1 MARETGTASSL
12 EDLVEKLKIFAAG
25 LATTPWTVDDWDPTN
40 NRLTIHRGSCY
51 VSFRW
56 ANSGYQLGIYQS
68 LGWTTSQDAHLHP
81 DDSGNGQTS
90 TPITTGRRVN
100 LTTGAGGTDAG
111 SANAGPYTSY
121 DFFASE
127 GATPTI
133 YVKVETVNNL
143 FRHFGFGH
151 LVKYND
157 FTGGEFAFGHYHNPA
172 GGSGVADPK
181 SIYHN
186 FLLDGFGNNVADQAT
201 MHLEGFPGQA
211 VGGKWGVFYN
221 THTSIGNDRAGVARL
236 QLFGG
241 ARSGLYG
248 YALGWIR
255 ASQSNAH
262 KLLIPIGVLLRS
274 TAAAPHTWRWLGE
287 MPDIALI
294 NMHFYAPG
302 DEIVVGGTDTYVVYP
317 WVRKQKIVASSA
329 EESWNAGVAYR
340 VT

>member
-1 MARETGTASSL
+1 MARQTGTASSI
-12 EDLVEKLKIFAAG
+12 EDLVEKLKIFASG
-25 LATTPWTVDDWDPTN
+25 LTTTPWTVDEWNPTDN
-40 NRLTIHRGSCY
+40 WCTIHRGACY

-56 ANSGYQLGIYQS
+56 GEAGNQLGIYQS
-68 LGWTTSQDAHLHP
+68 LGYAGAVAPHLHTN
-81 DDSGNGQTS
+81 DSGNGQTS
-90 TPITTGRRVN
+90 SPITTGRRVN
-100 LTTGAGGTDAG
+100 FTDGAGGAG
-111 SANAGPYTSY
+111 SVNAGPYTSY

-133 YVKVETVNNL
+133 YVKVEAVNNL

-151 LVKYND
+151 LVKAND
-157 FTGGEFAFGHYHNPA
+157 FTGGEFAFGHYWNTGA
-172 GGSGVADPK
+172 GSGVADPK

-186 FLLDGFGNNVADQAT
+186 FLLDGFGNTVADQAT

-221 THTSIGNDRAGVARL
+221 THTSLGNDRAGVARL

-241 ARSGLYG
+241 GRSGLYG

-255 ASQSNAH
+255 ASQSDAH
-262 KLLIPIGVLLRS
+262 KLLIPIGVVLRDTS
-274 TAAAPHTWRWLGE
+274 VTPHSWRWLGE
-287 MPDIALI
+287 MPDIALF

-317 WVRKQKIVASSA
+317 WVRKQKIAASSA
-329 EESWNAGVAYR
+329 EESWNAGVAYK